1 MCARLPGAGA
11 DWIPVNT
18 EMKKIIA
25 IALALTLLLG
35 CTACGRS
42 VGRSGGVRP
51 VTTLVQQDY
60 SLAFRVGDPTRDYI
74 DAALKV
80 LTAEGRVD
88 ELATK
93 WFGERIISFER
104 DPSAMDELE
113 IPGPRDLIIGVDVNS
128 FPMAYLANGEFWGFD
143 VELAMAV
150 ADRLG
155 WNLKIQTIE
164 KEDVYIEL
172 SSGNIDCAW
181 GGIALNDKEVAD
193 GLYSEYGPYVHNDIV
208 IAARGGSFIYN
219 KMMLAGKSMA
229 MCTTAE
235 ALAALDSEP
244 HLGRRLGQITR
255 LAGGTTECFSYLFS
269 GKCDVVLTDTMAIYY
284 FNCH

>member
-1 MCARLPGAGA
+1 MRKSLCILL
-11 DWIPVNT
+11 
-18 EMKKIIA
+18 
-25 IALALTLLLG
+25 ALALLLA
-35 CTACGRS
+35 CTACGS
-42 VGRSGGVRP
+42 GVGGYGVKT
-51 VTTLVQQDY
+51 VTTLVEQDY
-60 SLAFRVGDPTRDYI
+60 SLAFRVGDPTQKYV

-80 LTAEGRVD
+80 LNAEGRVD

-93 WFGERIISFER
+93 WFGQRIIRFER
-104 DPSAMDELE
+104 DAQALE
-113 IPGPRDLIIGVDVNS
+113 KLEEEIAPRDLIIGVDVNS
-128 FPMAYLANGEFWGFD
+128 FPMAYLSNGEFWGFD

-164 KEDVYIEL
+164 KENVYIEL

-181 GGIALNDKEVAD
+181 GGIALNDKEVED

-219 KMMLAGKSMA
+219 KLMLSGKSLA
-229 MCTTAE
+229 MCSTAE
-235 ALAALDSEP
+235 AMDALNSDSGLA
-244 HLGRRLGQITR
+244 RRLGQTTR

-269 GKCDVVLTDTMAIYY
+269 GKCDAVLADTMAIYY